1 MNTYKFVVSTGQ
13 VDELGESVQTVL
25 SFGRDIDP
33 KEYFFKSEDDCG
45 GEGYRVTRNKFF
57 MEGDLLVH
65 DHYSYAKDCDGP
77 LETYRT
83 RYAQASDTLG
93 TYYLTPVWFK
103 EDGFQRDTFAES
115 MGY

>member
-1 MNTYKFVVSTGQ
+1 MSLANRFKPFYLLGAILTQKNTFS
-13 VDELGESVQTVL
+13 
-25 SFGRDIDP
+25 
-33 KEYFFKSEDDCG
+33 SEDDCG

-77 LETYRT
+77 LETYHT
-83 RYAQASDTLG
+83 RYAQASDTVG
-93 TYYLTPVWFK
+93 TLYLTPVWFK